1 MPESSPGILGGL
13 STARFLSDYWQ
24 KAPCLVRAALAGYT
38 PALDGDDLAG
48 LACEEEAES
57 RLVSGRYPGRQWTLR
72 HGPFSE
78 QDFARL
84 ADSDWALL
92 VQDVEKHYPPLQELL
107 SKFDFLPAWRLDDL
121 MISYAAPGGSVGPHV
136 DQYDVFL
143 LQMQGQRLWQIAR
156 DFDPTLLAD
165 CPLSVLENFE
175 PEQEWILKPGDML
188 YLPPGVAHHGVALD
202 ECMTGSVGLRAP
214 TAADLLLAL
223 GEELGARED
232 GGPRYS
238 DPDLQTLP
246 PGKIDAEALERV
258 RRLITGT
265 VSEPDSFAKF
275 AGRFITCF
283 GLSKEPANPNPDLTA
298 PELLERMQAGARL
311 VRNPWTRLA
320 WVERDQSALLFAAGH
335 TVSCSRRL
343 AALLCAEIEPDL
355 FSAPLSDADLAAV
368 VELLNQGHL
377 VLASN

>member
-1 MPESSPGILGGL
+1 MASGILGGL
-13 STARFLSDYWQ
+13 SSTRFISEYWQ
-24 KAPCLVRAALAGYT
+24 KSPCLVRAALPGYT
-38 PALDGDDLAG
+38 PLLDGDDLAG

-57 RLVSGRYPGRQWTLR
+57 RLVTGRYPGHQWTLR

-84 ADSDWALL
+84 PDSDWALL

-107 SKFDFLPAWRLDDL
+107 REFNFLPAWRLDDL

-143 LQMQGQRLWQIAR
+143 LQFQGRRLWQTAR

-232 GGPRYS
+232 GGARYS
-238 DPDLQTLP
+238 DPDLQAAP
-246 PGKIDAEALERV
+246 AGQIDAEALERM
-258 RRLITGT
+258 RQLITGT
-265 VSEPDSFAKF
+265 ISEPGSFAEF
-275 AGRFITCF
+275 AGRLITRF
-283 GLSKEPANPNPDLTA
+283 GLSKAPANPDPDLAA
-298 PELLERMQAGARL
+298 PELLERIQAGARL

-320 WVERDQSALLFAAGH
+320 WVERDGSALLFAAGQAFP
-335 TVSCSRRL
+335 CSKRV
-343 AALLCAEIEPDL
+343 AELLCAAIEPDL
-355 FSAPLSDADLAAV
+355 FSAPLADSDLAAV

-377 VLASN
+377 VLAAD